1 MQEQLDTIFIFRITP
16 AEALTNLF
24 VALMCGVL
32 ISLFY
37 RATYK
42 GVSYSSHYVI
52 SVIMLAMITALVIM
66 VIGNNLARAFGLVGA
81 MSIIRFRTAVKDTQD
96 IMYIFFSLA
105 AGLACGAGMYAIAF
119 TGTLFIGFSL
129 MIATAVY
136 AENPVKREYL
146 LQIVHLGT
154 KVEKELF
161 NQILDK
167 YLSKYK
173 LVNVKTLTDDRGEIT
188 EFSYYVMLRKEAY
201 SPKLVSDLKE
211 LEVVDKVNL
220 FFDEE

>member
-16 AEALTNLF
+16 AEALTNLTL
-24 VALMCGVL
+24 ALVCGVL

-105 AGLACGAGMYAIAF
+105 AGLACGAGMYVIAI
-119 TGTLFIGFSL
+119 TSTLFIGFSL

-136 AENPVKREYL
+136 AENPAKREYL

-154 KVEKELF
+154 QPQKDIF
-161 NQILDK
+161 DPILDK
-167 YLSKYK
+167 YLSKYN
-173 LVNVKTLTDDRGEIT
+173 LVNVKTLKDDRGEIM
-188 EFSYYVMLRKEAY
+188 EFSYYVMLRSEKM
-201 SPKLVSDLKE
+201 SSRLLSDLKE
-211 LEVVDKVNL
+211 LEMVDKVNL

>member
-16 AEALTNLF
+16 AEALTNLT
-24 VALMCGVL
+24 VALVCGVL

-105 AGLACGAGMYAIAF
+105 AGLACGAGMYAIAIPS
-119 TGTLFIGFSL
+119 TLFIGFSL

-136 AENPVKREYL
+136 AENPAKREYL

-154 KVEKELF
+154 QPQKGIFEP
-161 NQILDK
+161 ILDK
-167 YLSKYK
+167 YLSKYN
-173 LVNVKTLTDDRGEIT
+173 LVNVKTLKDDRGEIM
-188 EFSYYVMLRKEAY
+188 EFSYYVMLRSEKM
-201 SPKLVSDLKE
+201 SSRLLSDLKE
-211 LEVVDKVNL
+211 LEMVDKVNL